1 MEDNNKILSII
12 IPTYNM
18 EKYLRKCLDS
28 LIMNN
33 ERMEKLEV
41 LIINDGSKDSSSQ
54 IAHEYETKCP
64 QTFRVIDKENGNY
77 GSCVNRGLNEAS
89 GKYIKVLDADDS
101 FNTEA
106 LSAFIDFLLCHD
118 ADLFITNFQQVHD
131 DGEVVSSNI
140 CSFPSNHKLQLLDY
154 FSTDYFKFLQMN
166 SVTYRTQNLIDI
178 HYKQTEGIS
187 YTDAQWVF
195 LPIYTVKTF
204 YYCPF
209 MLYNYLIGREGQTVA
224 ADVFVKSIPQLIKMT
239 IGRVNMYEQYHLSE
253 SAYRPYFLSKLS
265 ETLKFIYRYALVVD
279 DNFIEE
285 LKSFDDEIKNSCQA
299 YYEYSYDV
307 VLFDKIPF
315 KLIRM
320 WRTSGKPTHLPII
333 YRILFKYLYKLS
345 NKKH

>member
-1 MEDNNKILSII
+1 MEDNNKILSLI

-28 LIMNN
+28 LNMGN
-33 ERMEKLEV
+33 EKMGDLEV
-41 LIINDGSKDSSSQ
+41 LIINDGSKDSSLK

-106 LSAFIDFLLCHD
+106 LSAFIDFLSCHD

-140 CSFPSNHKLQLLDY
+140 CPFPSNHKLQLLDY
-154 FSTDYFKFLQMN
+154 FSTDYFKFLQMH
-166 SVTYRTQNLIDI
+166 SVTYRRQNLIDI

-187 YTDAQWVF
+187 YTDAQWIF
-195 LPIYTVKTF
+195 LPISTVKSF
-204 YYCPF
+204 YYCPY
-209 MLYNYLIGREGQTVA
+209 MLYNYLIGREGQTMA

-239 IGRVNMYEQYHLSE
+239 IGRVNMFEQYHLSD
-253 SAYRPYFLSKLS
+253 SAYRQYFLSKLS

-279 DNFIEE
+279 VKFIEE
-285 LKSFDDEIKNSCQA
+285 LKSFDDGIKNSSQA
-299 YYEYSYDV
+299 YYEYSNDV

-315 KLIRM
+315 KLIKR
-320 WRTSGKPTHLPII
+320 WRESGRKQLPILNRLFFKI
-333 YRILFKYLYKLS
+333 LYRLS
-345 NKKH
+345 DKKR